1 MKAVIQRVTSASVVI
16 DKKTHA
22 EIEKGYLILLG
33 VKQGDTQKD
42 LKWLAKKIAKLRV
55 MSDKK
60 DKMNLSLNK
69 VNGEAL
75 IVSQFTLYGDC
86 SKGNRPSFIKAAE
99 PEIAKKLY
107 EQFITEL
114 KKYVKVVKS
123 GKFGAYMD
131 VNLINDGPVTIIIE
145 S

>member
-33 VKQGDTQKD
+33 VKQGDKSED
-42 LKWLAKKIAKLRV
+42 VKWLAKKIAKLRV
-55 MSDKK
+55 MSDKN

-69 VNGEAL
+69 VDGEAL
-75 IVSQFTLYGDC
+75 VVSQFTLYGDC
-86 SKGNRPSFIKAAE
+86 SKGNRPSFVKAAD

-107 EQFITEL
+107 EQFIAEL
-114 KKYVKVVKS
+114 KKYVKVVRS
-123 GKFGAYMD
+123 GEFGAYMD
-131 VNLINDGPVTIIIE
+131 VNLTNDGPVTIIVE